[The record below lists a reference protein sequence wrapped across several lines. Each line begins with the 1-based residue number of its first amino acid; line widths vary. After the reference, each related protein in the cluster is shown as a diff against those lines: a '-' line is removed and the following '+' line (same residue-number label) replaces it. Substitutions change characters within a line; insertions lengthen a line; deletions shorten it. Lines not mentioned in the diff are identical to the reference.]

1 MPAPNPDLR
10 FKVNGSPITLP
21 ASDLD
26 AADIIQVSEQEYH
39 VLRDHRSASARVLSV
54 DKSGKKMV
62 VEVEGER
69 FEVVIQEELDLLL
82 EQMGF
87 GKTSGKQV
95 KEIKAPMPG
104 LVLSI
109 QVTEGQELQEGDK
122 LLILEAMKMENS
134 LLLHGPGK
142 IKKINVKPGQAVD
155 KGQIL
160 IELE

>member
-1 MPAPNPDLR
+1 MPTPNPDQR
-10 FKVNGSPITLP
+10 FKVNGSAITLP
-21 ASDLD
+21 VSEMDST
-26 AADIIQVSEQEYH
+26 DIVRVSEQNYH
-39 VLRDHRSASARVLSV
+39 VLRNGRSASARVLSV
-54 DKSGKKMV
+54 DPTGKKMV

-69 FEVVIQEELDLLL
+69 FEVVIQEDLDLLL

-87 GKTSGKQV
+87 GKSSGKQV

-109 QVTEGQELQEGDK
+109 QATEGQELQEGDK
-122 LLILEAMKMENS
+122 VLILEAMKMENS
-134 LLLHGPGK
+134 LLMHGPGK